1 MGRNEGRKE
10 ERKAGSRKAGRD
22 EEGREEEG
30 GRKRKGGLLC
40 DDVLVQHLAELG
52 RDELARIVTVVVD
65 DSADGGIRCLAYLL
79 IEISNEL
86 AHDAGDV
93 ALAPYGVNKL
103 EA

>member
-1 MGRNEGRKE
+1 M
-10 ERKAGSRKAGRD
+10 
-22 EEGREEEG
+22 
-30 GRKRKGGLLC
+30 LC